1 MSKKLAF
8 IYLGNDLIQ
17 KSMIK
22 AKQDP
27 EASFNNFHSALAPPR
42 VNEVFTL
49 LFKIIY
55 SPAVQDQAL
64 HSTKQILK
72 VIGVWKNRKVYDS
85 DQVEALEKELQDIA
99 GINKEQAAKIEE
111 EPGKPVSQALSP
123 NDFVLQEFQYTQQGI
138 PTEQIMAAIDECWID
153 LAEQIKVV
161 GENRE
166 KIGKLEQQLDAEVES
181 KEGSSESL

>member
-64 HSTKQILK
+64 HSTK
-72 VIGVWKNRKVYDS
+72 
-85 DQVEALEKELQDIA
+85 
-99 GINKEQAAKIEE
+99 
-111 EPGKPVSQALSP
+111 
-123 NDFVLQEFQYTQQGI
+123 
-138 PTEQIMAAIDECWID
+138 
-153 LAEQIKVV
+153 
-161 GENRE
+161 
-166 KIGKLEQQLDAEVES
+166 
-181 KEGSSESL
+181 